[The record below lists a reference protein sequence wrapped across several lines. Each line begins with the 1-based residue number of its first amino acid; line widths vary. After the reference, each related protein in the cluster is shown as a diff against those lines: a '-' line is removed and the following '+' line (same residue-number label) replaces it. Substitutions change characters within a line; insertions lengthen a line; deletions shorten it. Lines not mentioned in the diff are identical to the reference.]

1 MGIYQKRGE
10 KMIVSVVY
18 NKAKDRDGKIINA
31 LKNSFDGKTELNIF
45 TEKITSEDLEK
56 SDVVIALGGDGT
68 IIRASKAA
76 AIHSIPVCGVNLGRI
91 GFLAAAE
98 PEEIEIAAKNLI
110 SGNYTVEERM
120 MLDAEIITG
129 GKKFL
134 VRALNDITVSR
145 GNCHK
150 MIDISVET
158 AGEHLDDFRADG
170 VIISTPTGSTAYSL
184 SAGGPI
190 IAPLMEVFLVT
201 PVCAYDLHS
210 RSMVL
215 TADDTLTISVKGKTA
230 SSVEIDGAEIAQLN
244 TGDVIN
250 IIRSPQKAK
259 IIKMG
264 ERSFLKTLRKK
275 FCK

>member
-1 MGIYQKRGE
+1 MTI
-10 KMIVSVVY
+10 SVVY
-18 NKAKDRDGKIINA
+18 NKAKDKDGIIIDTLEKA
-31 LKNSFDGKTELNIF
+31 FAGKAEIEIF
-45 TEKITSEDLEK
+45 TEKITSSDLEN

-76 AIHSIPVCGVNLGRI
+76 AVHGVPVCGVNLGRI
-91 GFLAAAE
+91 GFLAAVEPDEINVAAE
-98 PEEIEIAAKNLI
+98 NLI
-110 SGNYTVEERM
+110 SGNYSVEERM
-120 MLDAEIITG
+120 MLDAQIIS
-129 GKKFL
+129 GKNVTV

-150 MIDISVET
+150 MIDISIESG
-158 AGEHLDDFRADG
+158 GEHLDDFRADG
-170 VIISTPTGSTAYSL
+170 VIVSTPTGSTAYSL

-190 IAPLMEVFLVT
+190 IEPAMEVFLVT
-201 PVCAYDLHS
+201 PVCAYDLQS

-215 TADDTLTISVKGKTA
+215 TADNALALSAKGKLPA
-230 SSVEIDGAEIAQLN
+230 SVEVDGAEVAQL
-244 TGDVIN
+244 GRDDIIN
-250 IIRSPQKAK
+250 IVRSPQKAR